1 MTTIRKAAERDLPR
15 IIELYEALTEEKL
28 DLSPE
33 VRKQV
38 FGEILAM
45 PRHELVVAEEN
56 AIVIGTLVLQIVPNL
71 SHHARP
77 WSQVENV
84 VVDARYRRKGI
95 GRLLMDYAVNR
106 SRAAGCYKVQL
117 ASSKKRL
124 EAHEFYRSIGF
135 QDSSIG
141 FRYYIE

>member
-1 MTTIRKAAERDLPR
+1 MLLIRKAAEKDIPR
-15 IIELYEALTEEKL
+15 IIELYEELTEEKL
-28 DLSPE
+28 DLATE
-33 VRKQV
+33 VQKRV

-45 PRHELVVAEEN
+45 PRHDLIVAEEN
-56 AIVIGTLVLQIVPNL
+56 DRVIGTLVLQIVPNL

-84 VVDARYRRKGI
+84 VVDSMYRRKGI

-106 SRAAGCYKVQL
+106 SREAGCYKVQL
-117 ASSKKRL
+117 ASNKKRL
-124 EAHEFYRSIGF
+124 DAHEFYRSLGF

-141 FRYYIE
+141 FRYYIK

>member
-1 MTTIRKAAERDLPR
+1 MATIRKATEKDLPR
-15 IIELYEALTEEKL
+15 IIELYEELTEEKL
-28 DLSPE
+28 DISPE
-33 VRKQV
+33 LQKQV
-38 FGEILAM
+38 FNEILSM
-45 PRHELVVAEEN
+45 PRHALVVAEEN
-56 AIVIGTLVLQIVPNL
+56 GMVLGTLVLQIVPNL

-84 VVDARYRRKGI
+84 VVDKRYRRKGI

-106 SRAAGCYKVQL
+106 SREAGCYKVQL

-141 FRYYIE
+141 FRYYLK